1 MAVSVCISIQYI
13 LLRSLDNCVV
23 HRDPGCNSLFIFGL
37 TLFQSEYPTLVVQN
51 AMLKEMLCSNDRKA
65 FKAD

>member
-1 MAVSVCISIQYI
+1 MAVSVSSSIQYI

-23 HRDPGCNSLFIFGL
+23 HRDPSCNSPFIFGL
-37 TLFQSEYPTLVVQN
+37 TLFQSEYPTLVVQK
-51 AMLKEMLCSNDRKA
+51 AMLKEMHCSNDRKA